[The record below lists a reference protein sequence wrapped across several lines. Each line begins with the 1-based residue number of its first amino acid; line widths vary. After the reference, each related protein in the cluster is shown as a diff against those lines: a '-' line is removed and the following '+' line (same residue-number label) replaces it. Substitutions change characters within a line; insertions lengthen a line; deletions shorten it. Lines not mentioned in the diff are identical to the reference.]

1 MMKKLPWKSLCDPFV
16 IPSRPTLNVVVRAS
30 IILGSRR
37 ETHRTIG
44 LRPYGV
50 SFLFAGWD
58 KQYGFQLYQTDPSG
72 NYGGWKAQ
80 CIGTNSSA
88 AQSILKEDYKPEL
101 TVDET
106 LLLVTKILDK
116 TMDSN
121 TMTAEKCN
129 SLFGLATDAITDE
142 SIVDIAKI
150 TREGKKTVYHSLT
163 ANELADVMKR
173 HEAATAADKAKEAEK
188 EKK

>member
-1 MMKKLPWKSLCDPFV
+1 MLL
-16 IPSRPTLNVVVRAS
+16 
-30 IILGSRR
+30 
-37 ETHRTIG
+37 G

-58 KQYGFQLYQTDPSG
+58 KQHGFQLYQTDPSG

-121 TMTAEKCN
+121 TLTAEKCK
-129 SLFGLATDAITDE
+129 S
-142 SIVDIAKI
+142 S
-150 TREGKKTVYHSLT
+150 SLT
-163 ANELADVMKR
+163 SRTRKR
-173 HEAATAADKAKEAEK
+173 ALMIIQWTLPKLRAKARTRSTTR
-188 EKK
+188 

>member
-1 MMKKLPWKSLCDPFV
+1 MCVSVLIESDQ
-16 IPSRPTLNVVVRAS
+16 
-30 IILGSRR
+30 
-37 ETHRTIG
+37 G

-121 TMTAEKCN
+121 TMTAEKCT
-129 SLFGLATDAITDE
+129 SF
-142 SIVDIAKI
+142 
-150 TREGKKTVYHSLT
+150 
-163 ANELADVMKR
+163 
-173 HEAATAADKAKEAEK
+173 
-188 EKK
+188 